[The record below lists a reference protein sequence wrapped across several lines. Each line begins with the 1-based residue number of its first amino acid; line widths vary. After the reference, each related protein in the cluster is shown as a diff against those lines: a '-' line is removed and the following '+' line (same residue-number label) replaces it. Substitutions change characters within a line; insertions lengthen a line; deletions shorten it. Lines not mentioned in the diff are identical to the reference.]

1 MRILGDIF
9 DVDGT
14 LLNSMS
20 IWDTIGADC
29 LRSIGYGT
37 RENLNEVFKNIR
49 VCIRRPAAARQ
60 NMVWRSV
67 SNEIMAGDFKRQ
79 MRALSFAAL

>member
-1 MRILGDIF
+1 M
-9 DVDGT
+9 
-14 LLNSMS
+14 
-20 IWDTIGADC
+20 
-29 LRSIGYGT
+29 T
-37 RENLNEVFKNIR
+37 RQEVYENLNEVFKNIR

-67 SNEIMAGDFKRQ
+67 SNEITTGDFKRQ

>member
-29 LRSIGYGT
+29 LRSIGYGM

-67 SNEIMAGDFKRQ
+67 SNEITTGDFKRQ